1 MTEALQARD
10 WLSELRA
17 AAEADNSDLF
27 RSLVVTIAN
36 ARPDLKDQVCQLAGN
51 YLENGETWAAS
62 FFGPTTQ
69 PTVEESQKPQPDVK
83 IAVE

>member
-1 MTEALQARD
+1 MTEAVKVRD

-17 AAEADNSDLF
+17 AAESDNSDLF

-36 ARPDLKDQVCQLAGN
+36 AQPNLKDPVCQLSGD

-62 FFGPTTQ
+62 FFGPTDYNLELKSHQSHNLT
-69 PTVEESQKPQPDVK
+69 
-83 IAVE
+83 